1 MVGADRTYAIAEF
14 VTSALLLQSVLYYVV
29 WYEITVIYDTP
40 SIRENVFDW

>member
-29 WYEITVIYDTP
+29 WYEITVMYDTP
-40 SIRENVFDW
+40 SISKRI